1 MPRFTTRSPGAVPRR
16 PLTAAR
22 PVRGETHSTFPPS
35 DATWRAKSAG
45 TDPLNATMWR
55 PVRAG
60 TTPPCATVENCSAGR
75 ATGSDGTRASRSHAT
90 TAISPS
96 VANRNADEGRDTGR
110 LGSKGDGKHVPHSG
124 GQQVAPK
131 TVTGLLP
138 PRVHV
143 VTGAGHRIAST
154 PDLQFKEAP

>member
-55 PVRAG
+55 PGRGG
-60 TTPPCATVENCSAGR
+60 TTPPGARGGKCVGGR
-75 ATGSDGTRASRSHAT
+75 PPGFDEPRAPLPHAT